1 MEFFPGLFIFGIIAV
16 AILFRVAAGS
26 IDHQRV
32 REYVEGR
39 GGKLLSCEWA
49 PFGRGWFGEK
59 SDRIYEVRYRDRDG
73 NLHWATCK
81 TSMWTGVYWTEDNI
95 SQYAE
100 RNAGPAAPED
110 DRQYVAS
117 LEDENR
123 RLMALEEENRRL
135 REEVERLKH
144 RQF

>member
-1 MEFFPGLFIFGIIAV
+1 MEFFPVLFIFGIITV
-16 AILFRVAAGS
+16 AILFRVMAGS
-26 IDHQRV
+26 MDQDRI
-32 REYVEGR
+32 REYVQRQR
-39 GGKLLSCEWA
+39 GELLSCNWA

-73 NLHWATCK
+73 NLHQATAK
-81 TSMWTGVYWTEDNI
+81 TSMWTGVYWTEDRI

-100 RNAGPAAPED
+100 RNSGPTAPEED
-110 DRQYVAS
+110 QQYVAS

-144 RQF
+144 RQS

>member
-1 MEFFPGLFIFGIIAV
+1 MEFFPVLLIVGVIGL
-16 AILFRVAAGS
+16 AILFRVVAGGM
-26 IDHQRV
+26 DQQRI

-39 GGKLLSCEWA
+39 GGRLLSCQWS
-49 PFGRGWFGEK
+49 PFGTGWWGEK
-59 SDRIYEVRYRDRDG
+59 SDRIYEVRFRDRDG
-73 NLHWATCK
+73 NLHQATAK
-81 TSMWTGVYWTEDNI
+81 TSMWTGVYWTEDRI
-95 SQYAE
+95 SQYA
-100 RNAGPAAPED
+100 AGHPAQVAPEE
-110 DRQYVAS
+110 DRQYVSS

>member
-1 MEFFPGLFIFGIIAV
+1 MEFFPVVFIVGIIAV
-16 AILFRVAAGS
+16 AILFRVTAGGM
-26 IDHQRV
+26 DHQRV

-39 GGKLLSCEWA
+39 GGRLLDCHWA
-49 PFGRGWFGEK
+49 PFGTGWFGEK

-73 NLHWATCK
+73 NLHQATCK
-81 TSMWTGVYWTEDNI
+81 TSMWTGVYWTEDRI

-100 RNAGPAAPED
+100 RQAAPAAAEED
-110 DRQYVAS
+110 QQYVAS

-135 REEVERLKH
+135 REEMERLKR
-144 RQF
+144 RQL

>member
-1 MEFFPGLFIFGIIAV
+1 MEFFPAVFIFGIIAV
-16 AILFRVAAGS
+16 AILFRVMAGS
-26 IDHQRV
+26 MDQDRI
-32 REYVEGR
+32 REYVQR
-39 GGKLLSCEWA
+39 QGGQLLSCNWA

-73 NLHWATCK
+73 NLHQATAK
-81 TSMWTGVYWTEDNI
+81 TSMWTGVYWTEDRV
-95 SQYAE
+95 SQYTA
-100 RNAGPAAPED
+100 AHPAHVAPEE

-135 REEVERLKH
+135 REEVERLKQ
-144 RQF
+144 R